1 MNGYGR
7 SPSYR
12 EGQVEIVDYSL
23 PDSDVH
29 SHDSLSASN
38 PCSPEPSSSDDSI
51 ESVYVYN

>member
-1 MNGYGR
+1 MIDYGR

-12 EGQVEIVDYSL
+12 EGQIEDVDYSL

-51 ESVYVYN
+51 ESKYIAN